1 MPETRGRKVNKEF
14 DIHLLS
20 QLIYVSAAQ
29 AEGQPGTAT
38 MHVNANSM
46 FSYAVI
52 RAQAKG
58 LQQEARWAQDEDVQ
72 KRKFGNAWITR
83 FLTRNCFKRMRVT
96 TAHKKI
102 PTQAEVRKEMEHIK
116 QAQLEFNIDAR
127 WVLNRGGG

>member
-38 MHVNANSM
+38 MHVNANAM

-58 LQQEARWAQDEDVQ
+58 LQQEARWA
-72 KRKFGNAWITR
+72 KTR
-83 FLTRNCFKRMRVT
+83 MCRRGSLVMRGS
-96 TAHKKI
+96 
-102 PTQAEVRKEMEHIK
+102 QG
-116 QAQLEFNIDAR
+116 F
-127 WVLNRGGG
+127 

>member
-38 MHVNANSM
+38 MHVNANAM

-58 LQQEARWAQDEDVQ
+58 LQQEAAGSVGSR
-72 KRKFGNAWITR
+72 RG
-83 FLTRNCFKRMRVT
+83 C
-96 TAHKKI
+96 
-102 PTQAEVRKEMEHIK
+102 AEEEV
-116 QAQLEFNIDAR
+116 
-127 WVLNRGGG
+127 W